1 MIYFFKLKLQYAWL
15 RAADELTLQEK
26 HTNLKV
32 NNKTHSS
39 LHNNHKNENMPT
51 NTTCCTHHDHKNV
64 EDDNENEEDT
74 EEEEDED
81 DGEEDEDEDEEEEIE
96 GIDVYTTNGEKKS
109 IGKDLENDY
118 KNELKT
124 ILNKSNLLNLKETTK
139 KLTNNTSNIS
149 SLAPFSLNPDPI
161 NLGIK
166 SIDNKQSNDT
176 TSSSLSN
183 KNAKLNFNNI
193 NTSFIES
200 ITNNASMAM
209 TNNKE
214 NDLFEKNVDKSF
226 LDSIVNYT
234 NVSGVGSTATPQSKS
249 ITNYQKR
256 KANRSSIAFYQ
267 HLKKSNKTKTLKS
280 MRSKQQQQQ
289 QQIDIRPLMST
300 ALSPPPPPPQ
310 SLAPPS
316 SSQLLTTEKG
326 GDHSVTQQQFNP
338 LQFLSLGSFNS
349 NQLENI
355 YLKN

>member
-1 MIYFFKLKLQYAWL
+1 MPSKTFPFFYFML
-15 RAADELTLQEK
+15 
-26 HTNLKV
+26 
-32 NNKTHSS
+32 
-39 LHNNHKNENMPT
+39 
-51 NTTCCTHHDHKNV
+51 
-64 EDDNENEEDT
+64 
-74 EEEEDED
+74 
-81 DGEEDEDEDEEEEIE
+81 
-96 GIDVYTTNGEKKS
+96 
-109 IGKDLENDY
+109 
-118 KNELKT
+118 
-124 ILNKSNLLNLKETTK
+124 
-139 KLTNNTSNIS
+139 
-149 SLAPFSLNPDPI
+149 
-161 NLGIK
+161 
-166 SIDNKQSNDT
+166 
-176 TSSSLSN
+176 
-183 KNAKLNFNNI
+183 FN
-193 NTSFIES
+193 
-200 ITNNASMAM
+200 
-209 TNNKE
+209 
-214 NDLFEKNVDKSF
+214 F

-349 NQLENI
+349 NQLENV
-355 YLKN
+355 YLKNCKL